1 MKQILTSILFLIC
14 LTINAQETMND
25 LSYATIPE
33 APENFTA
40 GAVVSRIIDGLGFRY
55 YWASEGLTADDLK
68 YTPGN
73 DGRSLEQTINHIYGL
88 SDMILNAAKNS
99 PNDRTTA
106 TKKMSPMEQRKKTLE
121 NLKEASVLFAASTDL
136 NSHNIIFENKK
147 GTTTFPFWNGLNG
160 PVEDAIWHAGQL
172 VVLRRSAGNPINS
185 KVNVFLGKLNE

>member
-1 MKQILTSILFLIC
+1 MKIIFASILFLIC
-14 LTINAQETMND
+14 LTLNAQETMND
-25 LSYATIPE
+25 SSYATIPE

-55 YWASEGLTADDLK
+55 YWASEGITADDLK

-73 DGRSLEQTINHIYGL
+73 DGRSLEQTIDHIYGL
-88 SDMILNAAKNS
+88 SAVILNAAKKS
-99 PNDRTTA
+99 PNDRTT
-106 TKKMSPMEQRKKTLE
+106 TPEKLGPVEQRKRTLE

-136 NSHNIIFENKK
+136 NAHNIIFKNKK
-147 GTTTFPFWNGLNG
+147 GTATYPFWNGLNG
-160 PVEDAIWHAGQL
+160 PIEDAIWHAGQL